1 MSDSEESEK
10 EVKDEALIAKQVEEK
25 CWEAVLSFD
34 WEGSGQIQ
42 SSEFKAL
49 INMIGIKMSDDE
61 IFKMISEID
70 PENNGLI
77 MYSDFK

>member
-10 EVKDEALIAKQVEEK
+10 DVLDEAQIAKEVEEK
-25 CWEAVLSFD
+25 CWESFLSFD
-34 WEGSGQIQ
+34 LDGSGQIQ

-70 PENNGLI
+70 PQNTGTI